1 MGSRRGSTDSA
12 GDLSPAKV
20 DRQASVKL
28 STAIKAPGNS
38 EQEEAQ
44 AIVQAALKV
53 RGKGSIL
60 RGWRQELDPDGS
72 LDCNF
77 LEFCQAAKRLQ
88 LAVDAPKLFG
98 EDSPESLDL
107 GEVMPELG
115 QLLERFRKFMMEE
128 FGGPSEMCLGF
139 ESLEEAKGLNKA
151 SDTVIGASL
160 KVLPDPDA
168 VIQACRDAGIVAPP
182 RESAG
187 KGAIVKF
194 INANDDGVECYVP
207 SLSGNYVFAARAL
220 SDGGDGMLSEPM
232 FFRGCRHFGFEA
244 SDADLNELFCL
255 LDAEEMGA
263 VAAEDVMFLEVDVKK
278 REGALKKAKEK
289 REAQYIKELTAAY
302 RDDVTNALPW
312 HHRRAPRAWN
322 AALFERLPA
331 LICER
336 KRDQRAEEHRR
347 RVEAR
352 ATFMRHISDAFGDP
366 VRAWRRG
373 LDLENR
379 YFCTRPALSKYC
391 SQNGLK
397 VCVPDL
403 WKAFDQDGD
412 GVIRLE
418 EIGPSHSAIFANLQ
432 VWSRKMFGNCAAI
445 WDTPEADEIREKCQS
460 KGTWMSDK
468 KMPLRA
474 FGTLLRELGWP
485 LLSKPGIPDAP
496 VLLRGLD
503 FYNCGFLSVVDLEW
517 LDAWEAPPWLSAE
530 PDQQAWEQ
538 LREMMMNVFQEP
550 LRAWRRCLDTDDSN
564 CVSYVEFLQAARQ
577 LKFHGNVDGAW
588 RYLDRDISGT
598 ISLTEFDPAA
608 AELLQSFKQWMENN
622 FGAVEAAFR
631 VMDTDGSGALSFSEL
646 KRATKRMP
654 WDGDVGTLF
663 DCLAI
668 AKVPGKRTLSFKDLE
683 FLDSWMPES
692 IQEAVEARATNAT
705 TGSHSMSIKSSTP
718 LRRDSAPKTLYK
730 ATASPAASSATTRTN
745 TRTLALQEGAK
756 KEAGSSLGSD
766 KLPRIGAPAPS
777 ISERGPPPP
786 GGKGGMKSS
795 KHDLNKTYSTQA
807 PSKGWF
813 PPYLMTPAT
822 PPPEGLTEGA
832 RHSASL
838 PALRGPAQQGQMQSV
853 SAAKERR
860 HRNWAR

>member
-1 MGSRRGSTDSA
+1 MGSRRGSTDSTA
-12 GDLSPAKV
+12 ELGSAPRGLAREVPLKPSP
-20 DRQASVKL
+20 
-28 STAIKAPGNS
+28 AIKAPGNS

-88 LAVDAPKLFG
+88 LAVDVPKLFG
-98 EDSPESLDL
+98 EDSPETLDL
-107 GEVMPELG
+107 SEVMPYLG
-115 QLLERFRKFMMEE
+115 ALLERFRAFMMQE

-139 ESLEEAKGLNKA
+139 ESLE
-151 SDTVIGASL
+151 DTM
-160 KVLPDPDA
+160 
-168 VIQACRDAGIVAPP
+168 
-182 RESAG
+182 
-187 KGAIVKF
+187 
-194 INANDDGVECYVP
+194 
-207 SLSGNYVFAARAL
+207 
-220 SDGGDGMLSEPM
+220 GGDGLLSEAT
-232 FFRGCRHFGFEA
+232 FFRGCQHFGFEA
-244 SDADLNELFCL
+244 SHEDLMELFCL

-302 RDDVTNALPW
+302 RDDVTNGLPW

-352 ATFMRHISDAFGDP
+352 AAFMQHISDAFGDP

-379 YFCTRPALSKYC
+379 YFCTKPALSKYC

-397 VCVPDL
+397 ICVSDL

-412 GVIRLE
+412 GVVRLE
-418 EIGPSHSAIFANLQ
+418 EIGPSHSAVFANLQ
-432 VWSRKMFGNCAAI
+432 VWSKKMFGNCAAI
-445 WDTPEADEIREKCQS
+445 WDTPEADEVRGQFQT

-503 FYNCGFLSVVDLEW
+503 FYNCGFLSITDLEW
-517 LDAWEAPPWLSAE
+517 LDAWAAPPWLSAE
-530 PDQQAWEQ
+530 PDKEAWDQ
-538 LREMMMNVFQEP
+538 LFAAMMKVYQEP

-564 CVSYVEFLQAARQ
+564 CVSYVEFTQAARS
-577 LKFHGNVDGAW
+577 LKFQGNLNGAW

-608 AELLQSFKQWMENN
+608 AELLQSFKQWMESN

-631 VMDTDGSGALSFSEL
+631 IMDTDGSGALSVSEL

-654 WDGDVGTLF
+654 WEGDVGNLF
-663 DCLAI
+663 DCLVI

-692 IQEAVEARATNAT
+692 IQEAVEARTSNAGT
-705 TGSHSMSIKSSTP
+705 SQLQRK
-718 LRRDSAPKTLYK
+718 D
-730 ATASPAASSATTRTN
+730 SSATKCSSLKSPESAAGARMN
-745 TRTLALQEGAK
+745 LKAFSIQEGATK
-756 KEAGSSLGSD
+756 QEAGSLPGPD
-766 KLPRIGAPAPS
+766 KLPRIGAAAPAP
-777 ISERGPPPP
+777 IGDRAPPPP
-786 GGKGGMKSS
+786 SGKGGRMV
-795 KHDLNKTYSTQA
+795 KHDLARTYSA
-807 PSKGWF
+807 APPSKGWF

-822 PPPEGLTEGA
+822 PPDGLAKGA
-832 RHSASL
+832 RQSASL
-838 PALRGPAQQGQMQSV
+838 PALPAHAAPQGQTQHSS
-853 SAAKERR
+853 SAAKAARR
-860 HRNWAR
+860 HRHWAR